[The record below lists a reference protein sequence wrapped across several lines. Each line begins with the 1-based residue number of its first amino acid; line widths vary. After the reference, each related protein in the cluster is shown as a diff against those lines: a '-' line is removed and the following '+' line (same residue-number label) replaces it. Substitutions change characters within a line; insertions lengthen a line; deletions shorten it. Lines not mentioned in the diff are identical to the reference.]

1 MSKRLRQAVYVI
13 STDRGVVKVGISH
26 NPIERLA
33 QLQTGSPYH
42 LRLVYAAVH
51 SDASRVEAIVHHMLR
66 DKLAYGEW
74 FCVTEAVARNAI
86 MRAAAQKGKPIS
98 GSGFVTPRATR
109 LFWFRLGLAVI
120 VMWMVFSFLFSLAP
134 H

>member
-1 MSKRLRQAVYVI
+1 MSNRKRQAVYVI

-51 SDASRVEAIVHHMLR
+51 SDASRIEAIVHHMLR

-74 FCVTEAVARNAI
+74 FCVTEAVARDAI
-86 MRAAAQKGKPIS
+86 ARAAAQIGKPIS
-98 GSGFVTPRATR
+98 GSGFITSRTTR
-109 LFWFRLGLAVI
+109 LFWFKLGMAVI
-120 VMWMVFSFLFSLAP
+120 VMWMIFSLFFSLTS